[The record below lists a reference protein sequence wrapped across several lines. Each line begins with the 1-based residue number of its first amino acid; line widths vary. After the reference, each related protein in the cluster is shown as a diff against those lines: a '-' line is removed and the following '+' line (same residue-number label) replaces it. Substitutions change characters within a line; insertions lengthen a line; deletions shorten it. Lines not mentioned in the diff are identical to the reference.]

1 MDLDEYSACVIYCGL
16 DQNVKAL
23 INIFFLEISHKIVNS
38 KELGLSISKFFN
50 SLWTPMADE
59 FQFLWP
65 EAGLKTEIKTNSA
78 S

>member
-1 MDLDEYSACVIYCGL
+1 MFLHSLDL
-16 DQNVKAL
+16 NVKSL
-23 INIFFLEISHKIVNS
+23 IIFLEISHRNINS
-38 KELGLSISKFFN
+38 KDLGLSISKFLN

-59 FQFLWP
+59 FQFLSP